1 MKGSVFIATSAD
13 GFIARQDG
21 SLDWLEVP
29 EANEDYGFAGFMES
43 VDALVMGRNTY
54 DAVAAMGEW
63 PYGEKPVIVMTGR
76 PLQIPETLSGV
87 IETSALPPLELADEL
102 DRRGIH
108 HVYVDGGKTIQSFL
122 DAGLVGRMTIT
133 TIPVLLGEGIP
144 LFGAVGGDVRLSH
157 VGTMSYTNGLVQ
169 TTYEVV

>member
-13 GFIARQDG
+13 GFIARKDG

-29 EANEDYGFAGFMES
+29 EANEDYGFAGFMDS

-54 DAVAAMGEW
+54 DAIAAMGEW
-63 PYGEKPVIVMTGR
+63 PYGGKPVIVMTSR
-76 PLQIPETLSGV
+76 PLQIPEALTGV
-87 IETSALPPLELADEL
+87 VEASALAPLEVADEL
-102 DRRGIH
+102 DRRGTH
-108 HVYVDGGKTIQSFL
+108 HVYVDGGRTIQSFL

-144 LFGAVGGDVRLSH
+144 LFGAVDGDVRLRH
-157 VGTMSYTNGLVQ
+157 VDTVSYTNGLVQ